1 MKQLIFSTLVGIA
14 LMAFTGCTK
23 WNETMGGTK
32 CSSSKCDGSKMEKK
46 CASKCGDAK
55 MSKKCA
61 SSTKC
66 GS

>member
-1 MKQLIFSTLVGIA
+1 
-14 LMAFTGCTK
+14 
-23 WNETMGGTK
+23 MGGTK